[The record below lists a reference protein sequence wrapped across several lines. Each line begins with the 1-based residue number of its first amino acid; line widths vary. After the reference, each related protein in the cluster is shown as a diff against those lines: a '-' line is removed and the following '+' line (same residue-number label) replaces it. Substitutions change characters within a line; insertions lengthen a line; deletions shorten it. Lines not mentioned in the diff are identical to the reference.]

1 MSAMLLLFV
10 QNPQIA
16 LMTPQGLKHG
26 YEPFWAS
33 HWWLADSGHKNRVV
47 TAQEY
52 RDRVLRSDDEALRLR
67 CGERGMQPAATREET
82 VKALLAFLED
92 LPRPDHLD
100 VATWA
105 ELVNECRHLNLNA
118 AGSEDEMRERIRNS
132 GPSAAAAA
140 DDAPSDL
147 VEETAAA
154 TPPVIEPAEIQAP
167 APVAAAAAASKAV
180 ASPEQIGQLKALLAA
195 DDYNG
200 VWSLATNLTETRPAD
215 KSKAR
220 VMGWA
225 RELLASLEG

>member
-16 LMTPQGLKHG
+16 LMTPQGLRHG

-33 HWWLADSGHKNRVV
+33 HWWLADSGHKNRVI

-52 RDRVLRSDDEALRLR
+52 RGRVLRSDDEALRLR
-67 CGERGMQPAATREET
+67 CGERGMEPAATREET
-82 VKALLAFLED
+82 VSALLAFLQD

-105 ELVNECRHLNLNA
+105 ELVQECRLLNLNA
-118 AGSEDEMRERIRNS
+118 AGSEEEMRERIRNS
-132 GPSAAAAA
+132 GPPAAAA
-140 DDAPSDL
+140 DSPPSDL
-147 VEETAAA
+147 AEETAATA
-154 TPPVIEPAEIQAP
+154 PPVIEPAEIQAP
-167 APVAAAAAASKAV
+167 APVAAAAASKAV
-180 ASPEQIGQLKALLAA
+180 ASPEQIAQLKALLAA